1 MSANFTGVTFPYQK
15 VAPANDAVIRRA
27 IFDDGILTGCDLS
40 YSGSTLTMTA
50 GQLMICGRQII
61 HPSSQNWAVTG
72 ATSGYARLV
81 LTIDVTRT
89 STKDTFD
96 QVVDEIQYATDANG
110 FADLTTADINAT
122 GTRYQVAVCVVSLG
136 PGGITGIA
144 SKLDMTEGGGAGG
157 NLKVIALA
165 GVAVTVTKGS
175 KVKQKVADAAG
186 VAMFTGLETGT
197 WTVTLPADVSP
208 PTRTVDIDV
217 DYVVV
222 IAYFSATINIT
233 YPAGSTCTCS
243 DGTTT
248 LSAPDTSGT
257 WACIVPNAGTW
268 TAAATDGVEN
278 TSESVSITTDGQ
290 IAAIELSYLLWLYK
304 SGNTYNAVTGGWSVA
319 EHASTGGSFDSV
331 LTLNDDSMLL
341 STEVFGGSVVYANAF
356 TNNSIDLT
364 GVNTLKF
371 KITGIGDQISATNPS
386 GDVQNFR
393 FSLVVANARP
403 TTQSPTFT
411 ADLRILAT
419 GEYSVDVSSIS
430 AGYVGVWI
438 TTVGYIK
445 TTLTISEIWG
455 EE

>member
-1 MSANFTGVTFPYQK
+1 MSANFTGVTFPNQK
-15 VAPANDAVIRRA
+15 VTPANDAVIRRA

-61 HPSSQNWAVTG
+61 HPSSQNWAVTE

-144 SKLDMTEGGGAGG
+144 SKLDVTEGGGAGG

-165 GVAVTVTKGS
+165 GVAVTVTNGS

-186 VAMFTGLETGT
+186 VAMFTGLETGA

-268 TAAATDGVEN
+268 TVTSTSGTETDSKAV
-278 TSESVSITTDGQ
+278 TITTDGQ
-290 IAAIELSYLLWLYK
+290 STSVELSYALFLFKPNAPSDIIAGEWEMPGNSTVTAEAELVVK
-304 SGNTYNAVTGGWSVA
+304 SVNNYNGNRIISARTKGQ
-319 EHASTGGSFDSV
+319 
-331 LTLNDDSMLL
+331 
-341 STEVFGGSVVYANAF
+341 
-356 TNNSIDLT
+356 IDLT
-364 GVNTLKF
+364 EYSTLQATCKASGGSDT
-371 KITGIGDQISATNPS
+371 KLEVYSGSSVVASTAIGTDLTTVTVDISALS
-386 GDVQNFR
+386 GLHSVGFGGR
-393 FSLVVANARP
+393 H
-403 TTQSPTFT
+403 T
-411 ADLRILAT
+411 A
-419 GEYSVDVSSIS
+419 Y
-430 AGYVGVWI
+430 
-438 TTVGYIK
+438 
-445 TTLTISEIWG
+445 LTITYTATEIKLLK
-455 EE
+455 